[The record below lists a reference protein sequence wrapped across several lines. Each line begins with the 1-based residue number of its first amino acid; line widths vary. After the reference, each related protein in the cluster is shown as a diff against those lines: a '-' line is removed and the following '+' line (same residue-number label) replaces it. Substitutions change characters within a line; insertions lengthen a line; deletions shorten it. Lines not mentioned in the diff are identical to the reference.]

1 MHPATHTA
9 MPMEEI
15 INERYACRE
24 FDMQRS
30 VPQEDIHFIL
40 DAARL
45 APSSLALE
53 PWQFLVVQK
62 PQQKEEIAQI
72 AYGQSYIK
80 NCNFIVILLSRIDF
94 QDYFVERLK
103 QKNLPQERF
112 EKTLNTYLPFL
123 QAMDDRKKLAYADS
137 TNPSGNAPDTPKRYF
152 NPLLPST

>member
-1 MHPATHTA
+1 MHPATQTA

-15 INERYACRE
+15 INERDACRE

-30 VPQEDIHFIL
+30 GPQEDIHFIL

-103 QKNLPQERF
+103 QKTCRKSVLKKPSTPTCPSCKQWTIEKNLPTPTR
-112 EKTLNTYLPFL
+112 KTT
-123 QAMDDRKKLAYADS
+123 S
-137 TNPSGNAPDTPKRYF
+137 PSCK
-152 NPLLPST
+152 

>member
-123 QAMDDRKKLAYADS
+123 QAMDDRKNLPTPTRKTTS
-137 TNPSGNAPDTPKRYF
+137 PSCK
-152 NPLLPST
+152 

>member
-30 VPQEDIHFIL
+30 FPQEDIHFIL

-72 AYGQSYIK
+72 AYA
-80 NCNFIVILLSRIDF
+80 
-94 QDYFVERLK
+94 
-103 QKNLPQERF
+103 
-112 EKTLNTYLPFL
+112 KT
-123 QAMDDRKKLAYADS
+123 KLEQI
-137 TNPSGNAPDTPKRYF
+137 
-152 NPLLPST
+152 NPLLF